1 MHVYTCNL
9 HQHLK
14 AMGLEEEI
22 KQKEI
27 KNKQQRAFLNLIFT
41 AGHLSLAQT
50 RFFKPYQ
57 LSAQQYN
64 VLRILRGQNGNPV
77 TIGLIQERMLDIQSN
92 ASRLID
98 KLEEKKLVLRIV
110 CPKDKRQMDI
120 TITQDGL
127 EILKELDD
135 KLDSNENRIILTDE
149 EADLLNDLLNKIR
162 EKNNKQ

>member
-1 MHVYTCNL
+1 MLYVYTCNL

-14 AMGLEEEI
+14 IMGLEEEI
-22 KQKEI
+22 KQKEF
-27 KNKQQRAFLNLIFT
+27 KTKQQRAFLNLIFT
-41 AGHLSLAQT
+41 ACHLNLEQT

-64 VLRILRGQNGNPV
+64 VLRILRGQNGKPV

-120 TITQDGL
+120 TITESGL
-127 EILKELDD
+127 EILNEIDD
-135 KLDSNENRIILTDE
+135 KLDTHENKIILTDE
-149 EADLLNDLLNKIR
+149 EADILNDLLNKIR
-162 EKNNKQ
+162 KKK

>member
-1 MHVYTCNL
+1 MR
-9 HQHLK
+9 
-14 AMGLEEEI
+14 LEEEI
-22 KQKEI
+22 KQKEF
-27 KNKQQRAFLNLIFT
+27 KSKQQRAFLNLIFT
-41 AGHLSLAQT
+41 SGHLCLEQT
-50 RFFKPYQ
+50 RFFKPYS

-98 KLEEKKLVLRIV
+98 KLEEKNLVSRIV

-120 TITQDGL
+120 TITNEGL

-135 KLDSNENRIILTDE
+135 KLESNENQIILTDE
-149 EADLLNDLLNKIR
+149 ESDVLNDLLNKIR
-162 EKNNKQ
+162 EKSNRYNNKIENK

>member
-1 MHVYTCNL
+1 LYVYTCNL
-9 HQHLK
+9 HQHSK
-14 AMGLEEEI
+14 VMRLEEEI
-22 KQKEI
+22 KQKEF

-41 AGHLSLAQT
+41 VGHLSLAQT
-50 RFFKPYQ
+50 RFFKPYH

-64 VLRILRGQNGNPV
+64 VLRILRGQSGNPV
-77 TIGLIQERMLDIQSN
+77 TIGLIQERMLDVQSN

-120 TITQDGL
+120 TITKEGL
-127 EILKELDD
+127 DILKELDD
-135 KLDSNENRIILTDE
+135 KLDSNENRITLTDE
-149 EADLLNDLLNKIR
+149 ESDLLNDLLNKIR